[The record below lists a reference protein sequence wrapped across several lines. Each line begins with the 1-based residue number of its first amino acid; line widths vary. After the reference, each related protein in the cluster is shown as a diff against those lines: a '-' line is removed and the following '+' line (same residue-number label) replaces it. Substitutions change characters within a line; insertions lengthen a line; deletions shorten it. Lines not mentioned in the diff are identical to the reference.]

1 MTWCQGQQTVEERAL
16 VILRR
21 AYGANAHFRSHQLE
35 AIKAVVAGSDCLL
48 VEKTGWGKSLI
59 YFIATKILR
68 QDGAG
73 PTLIISPLLALMEN
87 QIDSARSFDVEAV
100 TVNSDN
106 RSQWD
111 DIYARLNDIDAL
123 IISPERLSNERF
135 MGQLAKV
142 RGTKLVVVDE
152 AHAISDWGHDF
163 RPDYQRVSRLI
174 DGLPGDVTVLG
185 TTATANDRVIA
196 DIRAQM
202 GNNLKVIRGNLIREN
217 LAIQVNPPQTR
228 EQRFAWL
235 AQVLTKDKILSKGQG
250 VIYCLTHSDCLAVT
264 EFLSSQG
271 VSILPYFS
279 GMGKDDS
286 GVSTDKKNL
295 RRFVQGET
303 RVLAATVKLG
313 MGYDKSDIRFIIHFQ
328 LPQNLIAYYQQIGR
342 AGRDGLPAYA
352 FLLHGRE
359 DEEIHN
365 YFIKEIRSLSSLLP
379 DIMSI
384 VRSQNGIR
392 SSELKRKLPNVRSR
406 KIDEALKYL
415 MVHDYVYND
424 NDESVYRENTEKPFD
439 SGQEREKQRK
449 LIGVRLNEHS
459 DLLRYLK
466 SSDCYMRQVAME
478 LDAPDAQR
486 ACGICANCRGRPL
499 VPVSAG
505 LCLMEAAAW
514 YLDNRH
520 GIIEPRKRRAT
531 GGNIDKAYQMQTGWA
546 LWADYYSSSGQ
557 RVKKEKYN
565 LGSFSDELVRA
576 SADFLGEKV
585 GKERIDCVVPIPSRR
600 HPNLVPDFARDLAA
614 ILRITYIEAVEKT
627 RDATEQKTLL
637 SSVRQEENIRDSTGV
652 IRRDVIGG
660 RVVLLVDDMVDSRWT
675 LTVVAAK
682 LLEAGAMR
690 VYPFALVKTGGGD

>member
-1 MTWCQGQQTVEERAL
+1 MWYQDQRTVEERASI
-16 VILRR
+16 ILRR
-21 AYGANAHFRSHQLE
+21 AYGTSAHFRSHQLE
-35 AIKAVVAGSDCLL
+35 AIKAVVAGSDSLL
-48 VEKTGWGKSLI
+48 VQKTGWGKSLV

-87 QIDSARSFDVEAV
+87 QIDSARLLGVEAA

-106 RSQWD
+106 RTQWD
-111 DIYARLNDIDAL
+111 DIYSRLNDIDAL
-123 IISPERLSNERF
+123 IISPERLANERF
-135 MGQLAKV
+135 MEQLARV
-142 RGTKLVVVDE
+142 RGIKLVVVDE

-174 DGLPGDVTVLG
+174 NGLPGDVTVLG

-202 GNNLKVIRGNLIREN
+202 GDNLKVIRGDLIREN

-228 EQRFAWL
+228 EQRLAWL
-235 AQVLTKDKILSKGQG
+235 VQALTEDKTLSKGQG
-250 VIYCLTHSDCLAVT
+250 IIYCLTHSDCLAVA
-264 EFLSSQG
+264 EFLSSRG

-279 GMGKDDS
+279 GMGKDDR
-286 GVSTDKKNL
+286 GVSVDKRNL
-295 RRFVQGET
+295 ESFVKGET

-352 FLLHGRE
+352 FLLYGQK
-359 DEEIHN
+359 DDDILN
-365 YFIKEIRSLSSLLP
+365 YFIKECQSSPSLLS

-384 VRSQNGIR
+384 VRNRNGAR
-392 SSELKRKLPNVRSR
+392 SSELQRLLNVKSR
-406 KIDEALKYL
+406 KINEALKYL
-415 MVHDYVYND
+415 MVHDYVYS
-424 NDESVYRENTEKPFD
+424 DESVYRENIGKPFD
-439 SGQEREKQRK
+439 SGREREKQEQ
-449 LIGVRLNEHS
+449 LIRARTNELY
-459 DLLRYLK
+459 DLREYLK

-486 ACGICANCRGRPL
+486 TCGICANCCGGPL

-546 LWADYYSSSGQ
+546 LYADYHSSSGEK
-557 RVKKEKYN
+557 VKEEKYECG
-565 LGSFSDELVRA
+565 LFSRELIRA

-600 HPNLVPDFARDLAA
+600 HPNLVPCFARELAKDLGIAC
-614 ILRITYIEAVEKT
+614 IEAVEKT
-627 RDATEQKTLL
+627 CDATEQKDLL
-637 SSVRQEENIRDSTGV
+637 NGVRQEENIRDSTGV
-652 IRRDVIGG
+652 VGRDVIRD

-690 VYPFALVKTGGGD
+690 VYPFALVKAGGGD

>member
-1 MTWCQGQQTVEERAL
+1 MD
-16 VILRR
+16 
-21 AYGANAHFRSHQLE
+21 F
-35 AIKAVVAGSDCLL
+35 
-48 VEKTGWGKSLI
+48 SL
-59 YFIATKILR
+59 
-68 QDGAG
+68 
-73 PTLIISPLLALMEN
+73 N
-87 QIDSARSFDVEAV
+87 
-100 TVNSDN
+100 
-106 RSQWD
+106 
-111 DIYARLNDIDAL
+111 
-123 IISPERLSNERF
+123 
-135 MGQLAKV
+135 
-142 RGTKLVVVDE
+142 E

-392 SSELKRKLPNVRSR
+392 SSELKRK
-406 KIDEALKYL
+406 
-415 MVHDYVYND
+415 
-424 NDESVYRENTEKPFD
+424 
-439 SGQEREKQRK
+439 
-449 LIGVRLNEHS
+449 
-459 DLLRYLK
+459 
-466 SSDCYMRQVAME
+466 
-478 LDAPDAQR
+478 
-486 ACGICANCRGRPL
+486 
-499 VPVSAG
+499 
-505 LCLMEAAAW
+505 
-514 YLDNRH
+514 
-520 GIIEPRKRRAT
+520 
-531 GGNIDKAYQMQTGWA
+531 
-546 LWADYYSSSGQ
+546 
-557 RVKKEKYN
+557 
-565 LGSFSDELVRA
+565 
-576 SADFLGEKV
+576 
-585 GKERIDCVVPIPSRR
+585 
-600 HPNLVPDFARDLAA
+600 
-614 ILRITYIEAVEKT
+614 
-627 RDATEQKTLL
+627 
-637 SSVRQEENIRDSTGV
+637 
-652 IRRDVIGG
+652 
-660 RVVLLVDDMVDSRWT
+660 
-675 LTVVAAK
+675 
-682 LLEAGAMR
+682 
-690 VYPFALVKTGGGD
+690 